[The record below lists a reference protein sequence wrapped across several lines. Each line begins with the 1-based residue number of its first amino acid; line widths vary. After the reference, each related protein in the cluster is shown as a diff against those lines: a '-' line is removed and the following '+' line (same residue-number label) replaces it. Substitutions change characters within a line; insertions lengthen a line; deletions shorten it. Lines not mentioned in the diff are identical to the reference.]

1 MPATAR
7 DRWAV
12 YSCVLKPNGVIAM
25 NNQTRIEAINETANN
40 AFQMVTIALVGLFS
54 LAQTVQF
61 IASAM
66 A

>member
-1 MPATAR
+1 
-7 DRWAV
+7 
-12 YSCVLKPNGVIAM
+12 M